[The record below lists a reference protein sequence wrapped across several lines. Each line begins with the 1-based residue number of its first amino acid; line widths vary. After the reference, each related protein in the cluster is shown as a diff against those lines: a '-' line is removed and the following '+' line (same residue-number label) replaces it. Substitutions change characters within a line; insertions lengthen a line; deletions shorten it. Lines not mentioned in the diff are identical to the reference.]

1 MAGRSHLIFG
11 DIAGKL
17 DVRAANVTKCTRK
30 GRYSVRRLIESYGRR
45 ANMMQWKEQLHGNCL
60 RRDARNLSERCDL
73 ICPDLPK
80 VM

>member
-1 MAGRSHLIFG
+1 
-11 DIAGKL
+11 
-17 DVRAANVTKCTRK
+17 
-30 GRYSVRRLIESYGRR
+30 
-45 ANMMQWKEQLHGNCL
+45 MMKWKEQLNGNCL